1 MKFNITHFLILLILL
16 LNFNIKAYAQNN
28 NDVIINKLDSL
39 ERDLRDVQRK
49 IYQSKDPI
57 SEIPSELSLIHI

>member
-49 IYQSKDPI
+49 IYQSNNLNSDF
-57 SEIPSELSLIHI
+57 

>member
-28 NDVIINKLDSL
+28 NDVIINKLDNL
-39 ERDLRDVQRK
+39 EKR
-49 IYQSKDPI
+49 SKRCTKKNI
-57 SEIPSELSLIHI
+57 SI